1 MPPSLYFL
9 FLGWCFFPLFL
20 AAGFV
25 DFSAFD
31 LSGALLNVLIILKLF
46 YYYFFIF
53 IFCACFGWVLQPIQ
67 KCNYMWIDYLVLT
80 LEIYTKSHW
89 NSKFFGRSK
98 WQFDFFL
105 LWKSRKEK
113 WGSARLVL
121 VWSVR
126 VFSCR
131 KTLPLPPQTTR
142 KSQVY
147 KWTLERRKIDVLA
160 SFGIVAHSLFTLPRF
175 SVGLLDR
182 LQHGL
187 RRFTLQRKSTTPLFN
202 LHLIKLEIFMFPSR
216 LQITSSHLC
225 TEIASD
231 WMCALYRIS
240 NI

>member
-9 FLGWCFFPLFL
+9 FLGWCFSPLFL

-80 LEIYTKSHW
+80 LESYTKSHW

-105 LWKSRKEK
+105 LWKSRKEAALSTPQLTSNNIPFQTIK
-113 WGSARLVL
+113 WIL
-121 VWSVR
+121 
-126 VFSCR
+126 
-131 KTLPLPPQTTR
+131 
-142 KSQVY
+142 
-147 KWTLERRKIDVLA
+147 
-160 SFGIVAHSLFTLPRF
+160 HSLYVIVVMF
-175 SVGLLDR
+175 SIQSYV
-182 LQHGL
+182 
-187 RRFTLQRKSTTPLFN
+187 
-202 LHLIKLEIFMFPSR
+202 
-216 LQITSSHLC
+216 
-225 TEIASD
+225 A
-231 WMCALYRIS
+231 
-240 NI
+240 